1 MSYNVKLG
9 LCLIGL
15 SVSILGTSALAQESA
30 SVGFAACKVWAK
42 EDSSPSASELANTFE
57 CLAKKIDQLE
67 TELRPFK
74 SVRGAVIAFDRDR
87 TVDQVCPPGWTYFNP
102 TGGRFIV
109 GAGEHTNTG
118 LREYPSYVEDNTQ
131 AIGGEQ
137 EHVLLEEEMPSHD
150 HQQVW
155 GQGGGTLGAAH
166 GESVRDFPGKAV
178 PQSTLKKGGGKAHN
192 NMPPYVA
199 LYFCKKD

>member
-15 SVSILGTSALAQESA
+15 SVSFLGTSALAQESA

-42 EDSSPSASELANTFE
+42 DDSSPSASELANTFE

-137 EHVLLEEEMPSHD
+137 EHVLKIDELPPNELEI
-150 HQQVW
+150 
-155 GQGGGTLGAAH
+155 AALAAKS
-166 GESVRDFPGKAV
+166 SVDRYNA
-178 PQSTLKKGGGKAHN
+178 GGKDYWVIAQTAGKFQIGGKGTPVP